1 MPGISLDETI
11 RQLLAVLHEAVEGPP
26 ESWSYFTD
34 NRRDA
39 GYDGTLA
46 TVTAD
51 EASRMISGTSIA
63 AHTHHAAWAMRR
75 SAAWIRGD
83 RNRWDWSESW
93 RLSTVGEDECR
104 AWTLSRGASAVDA
117 AGAIHSD
124 LARGFIRAEVV
135 TFEDLMASGS
145 TAEARKRGKLR
156 SEGKAYAVRDGD
168 VIEVLFN
175 VAR

>member
-1 MPGISLDETI
+1 MPQIPLDEAI
-11 RQLLAVLHEAVEGPP
+11 RQVVAVLREAIDGPP

-93 RLSTVGEDECR
+93 RLSTVGEDEWPELR
-104 AWTLSRGASAVDA
+104 ELFRRSYDELREAIEANGLASDESFGGAVGAVAHA
-117 AGAIHSD
+117 AYHLGAI
-124 LARGFIRAEVV
+124 RQ
-135 TFEDLMASGS
+135 
-145 TAEARKRGKLR
+145 K
-156 SEGKAYAVRDGD
+156 
-168 VIEVLFN
+168 
-175 VAR
+175 VARLRMV